1 MEEVIEKSIECPS
14 CKVTITY
21 NPNYAE
27 WCQEC
32 EWNLKFEDK
41 IKSKSKFE
49 EFYLKI
55 SKIQSKYLFEKVIN
69 EDLFNLK
76 ISKLR
81 IIAYIA
87 SFFIIIL
94 NFSFLIIGIYLLF
107 LNWGGISNYLLS
119 FVFLAIFWLSKP
131 SLRKI
136 PKDDFLSKDNFPEL
150 YNLVNQV
157 CNELKTT
164 NVEGII
170 LNEDFNASISE
181 YGFSRKK
188 VLRIGLPLWNVLNE
202 EEKLDLLGHEISHC
216 TNKDPSRRIVIGTAI
231 DILIDTGHA
240 IYPDKLLSNDIS
252 SDTWGY
258 IPMEL
263 GKYVAI
269 PINLLLRLISHI
281 LYFFARSLCQMI
293 WVDSQRA
300 EYLADLNATK
310 IMGKKSAISGMEK
323 SFLYEIIDF
332 ELSKLA
338 LKNNKELENIDFFT
352 ILNDKV
358 SNLPFHET
366 ERLKRL
372 SKFEN
377 HRLDATHPPTIYRIK
392 MLEKKGFETGNF
404 NKEKVDF
411 EKIKEEIS
419 KIEHNIKY
427 KLIDIY
433 KSRLFIRYSY

>member
-1 MEEVIEKSIECPS
+1 
-14 CKVTITY
+14 
-21 NPNYAE
+21 
-27 WCQEC
+27 
-32 EWNLKFEDK
+32 
-41 IKSKSKFE
+41 
-49 EFYLKI
+49 
-55 SKIQSKYLFEKVIN
+55 
-69 EDLFNLK
+69 DLFNLK

-252 SDTWGY
+252 SDTWG
-258 IPMEL
+258 
-263 GKYVAI
+263 
-269 PINLLLRLISHI
+269 
-281 LYFFARSLCQMI
+281 
-293 WVDSQRA
+293 
-300 EYLADLNATK
+300 
-310 IMGKKSAISGMEK
+310 
-323 SFLYEIIDF
+323 
-332 ELSKLA
+332 
-338 LKNNKELENIDFFT
+338 
-352 ILNDKV
+352 
-358 SNLPFHET
+358 
-366 ERLKRL
+366 
-372 SKFEN
+372 
-377 HRLDATHPPTIYRIK
+377 
-392 MLEKKGFETGNF
+392 
-404 NKEKVDF
+404 
-411 EKIKEEIS
+411 
-419 KIEHNIKY
+419 
-427 KLIDIY
+427 
-433 KSRLFIRYSY
+433 